1 MKKTPFSTSNLEP
14 LVALFLFLLVS
25 CEGTTGQRA
34 TSPPT
39 ETPFL
44 VVLGIAQD
52 AGYPQAGQ
60 QQEWNLIR
68 QRKASIQHAV
78 ALGLVDPVSKQRW
91 LFEATPDFN
100 IQLSKMDQF
109 STTETYPYDGI
120 FLTHGHIGHYTGLMH
135 LGREAMGTSDV
146 TVYAMPG
153 MKRFLSTNGPWSQLV
168 ALENIALEDIANGQA
183 TKLNERIAVT
193 PLQVPHRD
201 EFTETVGFLIA
212 SGNTQVLFIPDID
225 KWQKW
230 SKDITALISQVDIAL
245 LDGSFFKNG
254 EIPGRDMSEIPHP
267 FVEESMALFAK
278 LSAKDKAKVHFI
290 HFNHTNPLLFKDSP
304 EYSEVLEQG
313 FQVAHDGQLI
323 GFNQP

>member
-25 CEGTTGQRA
+25 CGNPQA
-34 TSPPT
+34 SQQSAPPADN
-39 ETPFL
+39 PFL
-44 VVLGIAQD
+44 VVLGIVQD

-60 QQEWNLIR
+60 QKEWDLVRSR
-68 QRKASIQHAV
+68 QASIQHAV

-109 STTETYPYDGI
+109 SSTNSYPYDGI
-120 FLTHGHIGHYTGLMH
+120 FMTHGHIGHYTGLMH
-135 LGREAMGTSDV
+135 LGREAMGTSNIP
-146 TVYAMPG
+146 VYAMPG

-168 ALENIALEDIANGQA
+168 TLNNIKLRDIFNGMP
-183 TKLNERIAVT
+183 TRLNERISVT

-201 EFTETVGFLIA
+201 EFTETVGFLIDVQ
-212 SGNTQVLFIPDID
+212 GKKLLFIPDID
-225 KWQKW
+225 KWEKW
-230 SKDITALISQVDIAL
+230 DKDITEMIQQVDYAF

-267 FVEESMALFAK
+267 FVKESMKLFES
-278 LSAKDKAKVHFI
+278 LSETDKAKVHFI
-290 HFNHTNPLLFKDSP
+290 HFNHTNPLIFKDSP
-304 EYSEVLEQG
+304 EYKEVIDRG
-313 FQVAHDGQLI
+313 FKVASDGQLI
-323 GFNQP
+323 GFD

>member
-25 CEGTTGQRA
+25 CGNPKGTEQTA
-34 TSPPT
+34 LPT
-39 ETPFL
+39 DKPFM

-60 QQEWNLIR
+60 QKEWELIR
-68 QRKASIQHAV
+68 SRKAGIQHAV
-78 ALGLVDPVSKQRW
+78 ALGLVDPVSQQRW

-109 STTETYPYDGI
+109 SSTESYPYDGI
-120 FLTHGHIGHYTGLMH
+120 FMTHGHIGHYTGLMH
-135 LGREAMGTSDV
+135 LGREAMGASNV
-146 TVYAMPG
+146 PVYAMPG

-168 ALENIALEDIANGQA
+168 ALNNIRLKDISNGMPTQ
-183 TKLNERIAVT
+183 LNERIYVT

-201 EFTETVGFLIA
+201 EFTETVGFLVDVE
-212 SGNTQVLFIPDID
+212 GKQLLFIPDID
-225 KWQKW
+225 KWEKW
-230 SKDITALISQVDIAL
+230 DQNIIEMIKKVDYAL

-267 FVEESMALFAK
+267 FVEESMQLFES
-278 LSAKDKAKVHFI
+278 LSEADKAKVHFI
-290 HFNHTNPLLFKDSP
+290 HFNHTNPIIFKNSQ
-304 EYSEVLEQG
+304 EYKEVIERG
-313 FQVAHDGQLI
+313 FKVAHDGQLI
-323 GFNQP
+323 TFE